1 MKVSTL
7 APTRIDLAGG
17 TVDLWPLYL
26 FFERASTINLGI
38 NLFAEASLE
47 LLPAGSTPPPE
58 LRNLISQER
67 LSAGVLLCSQDQKG
81 ELALPWSALIDNPK
95 GEKQDGV
102 PPHLVLHFRLLK
114 RWLEFRSYRS
124 SGLRDQCLILST
136 RAQSPAGAGLGGS
149 STLSIAILGCLQAWT
164 ENTPVNPQSNPEL
177 ATQLIEFARDVETT
191 VIQVP
196 AGMQDYYGAMF
207 GGLQQIKWNP
217 GSHASRQLPIADAT
231 EWRERVQLYYSGQS
245 RQSGINNWVL
255 FKKLIDG
262 DRGVRNTFSQ
272 IVEATHDL
280 ETALLKKDWT
290 QIAQAVGAEW
300 DARKALA
307 EGISTPEID
316 KAFSLLHSRFPNS
329 RGKIC
334 GAGGGGCFF
343 FLHGGEI
350 PSPQQKRELNQE
362 LDQMGIRALP
372 FEVSPQGL
380 QTRLT
385 ESPHLGGP

>member
-47 LLPAGSTPPPE
+47 LLPANSTPPPE
-58 LRNLISQER
+58 LRNLIIQER
-67 LSAGVLLCSQDQKG
+67 LPAGVILCSQDQKG
-81 ELALPWSALIDNPK
+81 ELTLPWSALIAPSK
-95 GEKQDGV
+95 GEKQDEV
-102 PPHLVLHFRLLK
+102 PAHLVLHFRLLK
-114 RWLEFRSYRS
+114 RWLEFRSYRPS
-124 SGLRDQCLILST
+124 TLQDKCLILST

-164 ENTPVNPQSNPEL
+164 KNTPLHPQSDPVL

-217 GSHASRQLPIADAT
+217 GSHASRQLPLGST
-231 EWRERVQLYYSGQS
+231 NEWQERIQLYYSGQS

-262 DRGVRNTFSQ
+262 DKGVRNTFSR
-272 IVEATHDL
+272 IVEATQHL
-280 ETALLKKDWT
+280 ESALLKKDWN

-300 DARKALA
+300 DARKALS

-316 KAFSLLHSRFPNS
+316 RAFSLLHSRFPDS

-343 FLHGGEI
+343 FLHGGEV
-350 PSPQQKRELNQE
+350 PTPQQKRELNQE
-362 LDQMGIRALP
+362 LEKAGIRALP
-372 FEVSPQGL
+372 FEVSLQGL
-380 QTRLT
+380 QTQVT
-385 ESPHLGGP
+385 ESSHLGGL